1 MNFGISQTIQ
11 NLSGDIFRQSLHN
24 YSSKPSETIIN
35 PGLNI
40 NLNRDVVPVNPLSNL
55 TTIQRL
61 AKNSKSDQN
70 EKNNDIASAND
81 KDNQSGSGFDQD
93 VIEHSFEHPQRIKTE
108 TVELLKVKPA
118 IKRKSDDSSSA
129 RLYKKKPL
137 KFQLI

>member
-1 MNFGISQTIQ
+1 M
-11 NLSGDIFRQSLHN
+11 
-24 YSSKPSETIIN
+24 
-35 PGLNI
+35 
-40 NLNRDVVPVNPLSNL
+40 VPVNPLSNL